1 MEKNSRAKLLGEEK
15 VSKAL
20 FKLSVP
26 AIVGMMIN
34 AIYNVVDTAFVGKL
48 NNTSAIGAVSVAF
61 PIFML
66 IGGVGLTFG
75 MGGGSYISRLLGEKK
90 KKTADQV
97 ASTTFFTSLTVG
109 ILFTMLGL
117 IFLEPLLKAFGST
130 ETILVYAKDYTRIL
144 IFGSTFTVMNMT
156 QNNIIRAEGNPMYSM
171 IALSLGAILN
181 IVLDPL
187 FMFVLDMGIS
197 GAAVATVLAQGIS
210 FLFLISYFL
219 RGKSYVKVST
229 KYITIT
235 KSLYGQIMKIGIP
248 TFARQALSSLSISL
262 INRAAAPYGDAAVAS
277 MGIVLRIV
285 SLGMFVIFGYS
296 QGFQPFAGFNYGAKK
311 FKRLHQAVSISLKFT
326 TIFSTSIAI
335 IFIIFARPIMSIFSN
350 DPEVVLIGIKALR
363 AICILFPTFGF
374 QNVYAILHVALGKGK
389 GALIL
394 SMARQ
399 GIFLIPAILIMPN
412 LFNLSGVIYS
422 QTVADFF
429 TVIVT
434 AILAASI
441 KKELNKEEEFASSQL
456 IADGS

>member
-20 FKLSVP
+20 FKLAVP
-26 AIVGMMIN
+26 AIIGMMIN
-34 AIYNVVDTAFVGKL
+34 AIYNVVDTAFVGML
-48 NNTSAIGAVSVAF
+48 DNTSAIGAVSIAF

-75 MGGGSYISRLLGEKK
+75 MGGGSYISRLLGENN

-97 ASTTFFTSLTVG
+97 ASTTFFTGLAVG
-109 ILFTMLGL
+109 ILFTILGL

-130 ETILVYAKDYTRIL
+130 ETILIYAKNYTRIL
-144 IFGSTFTVMNMT
+144 IFGSTFTVMNMI
-156 QNNIIRAEGNPMYSM
+156 QNNIIRAEGNPMYCM
-171 IALSLGAILN
+171 IGMSLGAILN
-181 IVLDPL
+181 IALDPL
-187 FMFVLDMGIS
+187 FMFVFNMGIS
-197 GAAVATVLAQGIS
+197 GAAAATVLSQGIS

-219 RGKSYVKVST
+219 RGKSYVKVSI

-248 TFARQALSSLSISL
+248 TFVRQALASLSISL
-262 INRAAAPYGDAAVAS
+262 INIGAAPYGDSAVAS

-285 SLGMFVIFGYS
+285 SLGMYVIFGYS
-296 QGFQPFAGFNYGAKK
+296 QGFQPLVGFNYGAKK
-311 FKRLHQAVSISLKFT
+311 FKRLHEAVSISLKFT
-326 TIFSTSIAI
+326 TIFSTSVAL

-350 DPEVVLIGIKALR
+350 DPEVVSLGISALR

-374 QNVYAILHVALGKGK
+374 QNIYAILHVALGKGK

-394 SMARQ
+394 AMSRQ
-399 GIFLIPAILIMPN
+399 GIFLIPAILIMPKI
-412 LFNLSGVIYS
+412 FNLSGVIYA

-429 TVIVT
+429 TIIVT
-434 AILAASI
+434 AILAISI
-441 KKELNKEEEFASSQL
+441 RKELNKEEEFASSQ
-456 IADGS
+456 IMVNS